1 VINLDVLGP
10 FQVLKPALTLR
21 PKETKRGS
29 EKAGPVGWW
38 KLDESGGTTAANAAG
53 ASLAGQFHGAPRWAP
68 DQGRQQGAVEFGPAS
83 GWIECTESADLYL
96 RDSVAVAVWM
106 KTRAGEKGG
115 VLLAKGASW
124 RLQRSGGKGE
134 VEFTLTGPQTSGASK
149 GKPPR
154 VVCKQALNDG
164 QWHHLVATYDGKR
177 IALYVDGVEADA
189 VTASGTLALN
199 NLPVTLGENAASRG
213 RPWNG
218 WLDDVRLY
226 DRGLSP
232 QEVRMLWTEVAGR

>member
-83 GWIECTESADLYL
+83 GWIECTESADLDL

-106 KTRAGEKGG
+106 KARAGEKGG

-124 RLQRSGGKGE
+124 SLQRPRWQRRSGIHPDRSADQRGQQRQTAPGRVQAS
-134 VEFTLTGPQTSGASK
+134 VERRPVAS
-149 GKPPR
+149 
-154 VVCKQALNDG
+154 
-164 QWHHLVATYDGKR
+164 
-177 IALYVDGVEADA
+177 
-189 VTASGTLALN
+189 
-199 NLPVTLGENAASRG
+199 SRG
-213 RPWNG
+213 D
-218 WLDDVRLY
+218 L
-226 DRGLSP
+226 
-232 QEVRMLWTEVAGR
+232 